1 MVRKLPDGMEEC
13 IIVHT
18 GREGGHAC
26 CQGVD
31 QVVPQSLTN
40 ATTYVVLHSRMSQRE
55 RLMSKERNET
65 ESEVQ
70 MKLYMKIFM
79 YLQVSCSFL
88 PKTIVYM
95 VC

>member
-65 ESEVQ
+65 ESGENATLTKV
-70 MKLYMKIFM
+70 LS
-79 YLQVSCSFL
+79 LTHFL
-88 PKTIVYM
+88 R
-95 VC
+95 